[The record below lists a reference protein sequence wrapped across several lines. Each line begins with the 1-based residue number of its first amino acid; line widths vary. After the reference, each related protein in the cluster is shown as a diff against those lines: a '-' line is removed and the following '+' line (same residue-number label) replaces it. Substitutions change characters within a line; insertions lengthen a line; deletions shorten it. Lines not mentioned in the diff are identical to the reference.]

1 MNNTIDLN
9 GFIQIAIVVK
19 DIEKAAKNWAD
30 LFNVPVPEIQIQE
43 KAPEGLFTRGKQ
55 ADFTRKKAVI
65 SAGSWSIEL
74 FQPTGGDSTFQEF
87 LDKHGEG
94 VHYLGFDVGGKR
106 DAIVSELEEEGCAL
120 RILGPNKGWTV
131 VDTEEKLGGVCL
143 NIKPQR

>member
-1 MNNTIDLN
+1 MEHTIDFK

-19 DIEKAAKNWAD
+19 DIEKTAKAWAE

-43 KAPEGLFTRGKQ
+43 KAPEGLFNRGKQ
-55 ADFTRKKAVI
+55 ANFTRKKAVI
-65 SAGSWSIEL
+65 NAGSWSIEL
-74 FQPTGGDSTFQEF
+74 FQPTGGDSTFPEF

-94 VHYLGFDVGGKR
+94 VHYIGFDVGNKR
-106 DAIVSELEEEGCAL
+106 DAIVDELEKKGCAL

-131 VDTEEKLGGVCL
+131 VDTENMLGGVCL